1 MVEKI
6 FLGLVVEMK
15 FYVYYVYTVQRR
27 TLYAIKA
34 FKGLFCFFMQ
44 KLHKEEENYGGT
56 KTSPGLIFKNI

>member
-1 MVEKI
+1 MVGKL

-34 FKGLFCFFMQ
+34 FKGLLLLFYAKITQGGRKLWQ
-44 KLHKEEENYGGT
+44 KENKPRTY
-56 KTSPGLIFKNI
+56 F